1 MLSSLAKIFLNR
13 ISKAFLLEI
22 LPKNTLA
29 VNTLKVRAVQKAK
42 CGFKSV
48 TSHSDLLLGID

>member
-1 MLSSLAKIFLNR
+1 MLSSLAKIFLNG

-48 TSHSDLLLGID
+48 TYNTQ

>member
-1 MLSSLAKIFLNR
+1 MLSSLAKIFLNG

-22 LPKNTLA
+22 LPKNTLV
-29 VNTLKVRAVQKAK
+29 VNTLKVGAVQKAK

-48 TSHSDLLLGID
+48 TTYSDLLLGID